1 MSAGMGVS
9 IPPAF
14 INEILPNEI
23 RGTLNSLVQF
33 QITFGIFCSNL
44 MCLPLPTYR
53 FDSPQTNF
61 WMLAYGFPVVP
72 AVIKLA
78 LLSFVYDFDSPAW
91 LLNNQRPNE
100 HERALKRLYGEAWE
114 EFALNSKN
122 KVSQETGRAD
132 PSFREL
138 FILRKYRKPLIVGCM
153 MAIIQQMVGI
163 NAFIFYSGEIF
174 SNIQGSKNFANYFT
188 VGLNFVNMC
197 STMLCLL
204 FIEKKGRK
212 FMMIQGI
219 IGMGVCN
226 LLAFFFSFFS
236 LSSIAIIVFI
246 FIYIMFFESSSGSI
260 MFIYLGE
267 TLTDRGVG
275 IAVSVNWFFT
285 AVISSLF
292 PILVKLLGISYLF
305 LGFGVICFLSSLYC
319 LIFMKE
325 TRGKSQQEI
334 EKMLEGN

>member
-1 MSAGMGVS
+1 
-9 IPPAF
+9 
-14 INEILPNEI
+14 
-23 RGTLNSLVQF
+23 
-33 QITFGIFCSNL
+33 
-44 MCLPLPTYR
+44 
-53 FDSPQTNF
+53 
-61 WMLAYGFPVVP
+61 MLAYGFPVLP
-72 AVIKLA
+72 AMIKLL

-91 LLNNQRPNE
+91 LLKNQRPNE
-100 HERALKRLYGEAWE
+100 HEKALKMLYGEAWE
-114 EFALNSKN
+114 EFALSSAN
-122 KVSQETGRAD
+122 KLSNKIKQAD
-132 PSFREL
+132 PNYREL
-138 FILRKYRKPLIVGCM
+138 FIMRKYRRPLIVGCVL
-153 MAIIQQMVGI
+153 AIIQQMVGI

-174 SNIQGSKNFANYFT
+174 SNIQGSKNFSNWFT
-188 VGLNFVNMC
+188 VGLNFVNMS
-197 STMLCLL
+197 STMICLL

-226 LLAFFFSFFS
+226 LLAFFFGFFN
-236 LSSIAIIVFI
+236 LSAIAIIVFI

-305 LGFGVICFLSSLYC
+305 LGFAVICFFSCIYC

-325 TRGKSQQEI
+325 TRGKSQEEI